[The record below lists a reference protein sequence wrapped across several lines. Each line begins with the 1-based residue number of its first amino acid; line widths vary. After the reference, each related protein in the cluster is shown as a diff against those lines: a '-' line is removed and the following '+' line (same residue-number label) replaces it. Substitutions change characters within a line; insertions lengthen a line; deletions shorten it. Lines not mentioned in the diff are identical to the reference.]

1 MAASNVYTNQ
11 TKVPNLANATKQK
24 NTILTQGDKRK
35 SEFESL
41 QSTMVSNLPETG
53 REIYL
58 TQELYDSNIL
68 KSGQESKKEK

>member
-1 MAASNVYTNQ
+1 MEASNVNVNQ
-11 TKVPNLANATKQK
+11 NKVSNLANATKQK
-24 NTILTQGDKRK
+24 NTILTQEDKRK

-41 QSTMVSNLPETG
+41 QNTLVSNLPETG
-53 REIYL
+53 REIHL